1 MKFVYGVL
9 SFISFAVFILSVVTC
24 ILVIRT
30 KIPNGKNE
38 ISSQILMGM
47 VVSLVMGIFFA
58 FLGAKSKFTEKE
70 HKN

>member
-24 ILVIRT
+24 IVLIRS
-30 KIPNGKNE
+30 PNGKNE
-38 ISSQILMGM
+38 ISSKILMGM
-47 VVSLVMGIFFA
+47 VVSLSMGIFFA

-70 HKN
+70 NKS